1 MGPQGTKKV
10 RILMDA
16 GSELSFI
23 DLDLVNEMQLPI
35 QGRTRL
41 RIEAFGSSTAR
52 ENEHRIVRVTLSNDE
67 GETHTCEMFDNKV
80 ITSKT
85 VTPQLTNEDW
95 KYVTRRG
102 IHLTPYTEIQEAPRI
117 HVGCDHLWELVD
129 GKKCKLPSGLHII
142 ATKFGNM
149 ISGKK
154 ATSPDYQET
163 QVALNQEQTDIWDRY
178 WSIDSSG
185 THEYTGPE
193 KTEKQH
199 LDEEVMKTFKET
211 IVRKPEG
218 YYVRLPWKTKH
229 ETLPENKSMAL
240 ARLRSL
246 LRQHKDRLDDLKE
259 IDRIFKEQLQQGII
273 ELVPGNVQRSRKNK
287 VHYLAYQV
295 VNTPEK
301 KTTPKRIVFDASAH
315 PAGKP
320 SLNDVLYQG
329 PLILPNILGMLM
341 RFRMGQIATIAD
353 IEKAFL
359 QVRLHEDD
367 RDATRFMWVRDV
379 TCPLQEDNIL
389 TYRFTQ
395 VTFGL
400 NASPFLL
407 AATISFHLDTAN
419 HSPEFAAEI
428 KNNLYVD
435 NLLMTAETKEE
446 PLQQYHQTKE
456 IFDSLKMNM
465 REFLTNDEVLMNS
478 FRGADKSTTTVA
490 KVLGLEWAATTD
502 TFKIKCNIQPDEKI
516 TKRMILHANASI
528 YDPLGWMSPLLIRN
542 KSFFQSLWKNNY
554 EWDDILDEDDQEQWR
569 KLRNS
574 TAGFTKEIPRKVA
587 HKQEKQTLFVFSDAR
602 VLAMAA
608 CVYIKNNES
617 QHLLVAKTKLP
628 SIKGVHTIPKI
639 EINALTIA
647 TRLALTTYEEL
658 KRTVEVQKTYLFSDS
673 EIALSWLKNASET
686 KPTGVLVTNKVNEIN
701 RIAEKLTKEE
711 MPWSTWE
718 KPPGRRYQNPIFIAP
733 NTTLAVLIMKES
745 HGALH
750 RAVSHTMA
758 EGGFYE
764 RLIKDVKR
772 SLFKA
777 LGRKVVDEDSLT
789 TVLTEVEACL
799 NERPLTYQETELDEM
814 TPLRPVDFLQNRLT
828 VTYQIDPCQDDRDDP
843 NSFPAAE
850 LAKLRTKK
858 EAEAALKSSC
868 IMVDKFWKTWN
879 EAYLTSLR
887 EHHKRY
893 IAQGRSSQVSPLPGQ
908 VVLLQDPLRPRNT
921 WKMGRI
927 TAVETS
933 GDGEVRQVLLRLP
946 SGNIVKRP
954 INVLIPLELGQT
966 EEHPSNPP
974 SPPPTSPSATSTE
987 KSQVTTHTHSENA
1000 RPKRSRQVNYPYD
1013 STEYEIY
1020 TLGVEV
1026 GENKSATHNTEP
1038 QQSCSGMSAKQAAV
1052 RLLESL
1058 NEKTRTLFEEGEL
1071 QRRLEVLYDEITIS
1085 LKDIDVMKGRFEEIQ
1100 KQLAETTQPE
1110 DNKEIY
1116 DDLAE
1121 IARDISVTRERMVAN
1136 YQLGGVLWE
1145 VYDILV
1151 RSGSATMSSKKQ
1163 FEAKPRR
1170 SRRDN
1175 SRVTNAAILLREINH
1190 LDEFL
1195 RILGKTKIDYFV
1207 ETRKDDPIGERLSH
1221 ITQLIEGLAAPG
1233 HDGVERVELKE
1244 LAARTRNIEKIV
1256 CNKLVRTVDL
1266 ATEETIR
1273 EIATRLEEKIDKIG
1287 QSLFANWRKSRRN
1300 SKNTWNLF
1308 WKPR

>member
-1 MGPQGTKKV
+1 
-10 RILMDA
+10 
-16 GSELSFI
+16 
-23 DLDLVNEMQLPI
+23 
-35 QGRTRL
+35 
-41 RIEAFGSSTAR
+41 
-52 ENEHRIVRVTLSNDE
+52 
-67 GETHTCEMFDNKV
+67 MFDNKV

-163 QVALNQEQTDIWDRY
+163 QVALNQEETDIWDRY

-273 ELVPGNVQRSRKNK
+273 ELVPGNMQRSRKNK

-400 NASPFLL
+400 NASSFLL

-569 KLRNS
+569 ELRNS
-574 TAGFTKEIPRKVA
+574 TAGFTKEIPCKVA

-686 KPTGVLVTNKVNEIN
+686 KPTGVLVTNKVNEMN
-701 RIAEKLTKEE
+701 RIAEKLTKEGVKIFIGYVN
-711 MPWSTWE
+711 T
-718 KPPGRRYQNPIFIAP
+718 KQNPADCATRGLTSEELRTHFWWTGP
-733 NTTLAVLIMKES
+733 DFLSSTPEYWPEET
-745 HGALH
+745 
-750 RAVSHTMA
+750 
-758 EGGFYE
+758 
-764 RLIKDVKR
+764 RLFQVP
-772 SLFKA
+772 LP
-777 LGRKVVDEDSLT
+777 E
-789 TVLTEVEACL
+789 TEVLQISPATDTI
-799 NERPLTYQETELDEM
+799 PL
-814 TPLRPVDFLQNRLT
+814 VDCSRF
-828 VTYQIDPCQDDRDDP
+828 
-843 NSFPAAE
+843 
-850 LAKLRTKK
+850 
-858 EAEAALKSSC
+858 SS
-868 IMVDKFWKTWN
+868 
-879 EAYLTSLR
+879 LTSLTR
-887 EHHKRY
+887 TMAIVVRFLQRISKR
-893 IAQGRSSQVSPLPGQ
+893 
-908 VVLLQDPLRPRNT
+908 LRPELAEKIGHATSANHGT
-921 WKMGRI
+921 NHHGAI
-927 TAVETS
+927 TAE
-933 GDGEVRQVLLRLP
+933 ELR
-946 SGNIVKRP
+946 NAARIIVKA
-954 INVLIPLELGQT
+954 
-966 EEHPSNPP
+966 H
-974 SPPPTSPSATSTE
+974 
-987 KSQVTTHTHSENA
+987 
-1000 RPKRSRQVNYPYD
+1000 
-1013 STEYEIY
+1013 
-1020 TLGVEV
+1020 
-1026 GENKSATHNTEP
+1026 
-1038 QQSCSGMSAKQAAV
+1038 
-1052 RLLESL
+1052 
-1058 NEKTRTLFEEGEL
+1058 
-1071 QRRLEVLYDEITIS
+1071 
-1085 LKDIDVMKGRFEEIQ
+1085 Q
-1100 KQLAETTQPE
+1100 KQ
-1110 DNKEIY
+1110 
-1116 DDLAE
+1116 
-1121 IARDISVTRERMVAN
+1121 
-1136 YQLGGVLWE
+1136 YQAVIDSIQQRKLNIKQDQFGV
-1145 VYDILV
+1145 
-1151 RSGSATMSSKKQ
+1151 
-1163 FEAKPRR
+1163 
-1170 SRRDN
+1170 
-1175 SRVTNAAILLREINH
+1175 
-1190 LDEFL
+1190 
-1195 RILGKTKIDYFV
+1195 
-1207 ETRKDDPIGERLSH
+1207 
-1221 ITQLIEGLAAPG
+1221 
-1233 HDGVERVELKE
+1233 
-1244 LAARTRNIEKIV
+1244 
-1256 CNKLVRTVDL
+1256 
-1266 ATEETIR
+1266 
-1273 EIATRLEEKIDKIG
+1273 
-1287 QSLFANWRKSRRN
+1287 
-1300 SKNTWNLF
+1300 
-1308 WKPR
+1308 